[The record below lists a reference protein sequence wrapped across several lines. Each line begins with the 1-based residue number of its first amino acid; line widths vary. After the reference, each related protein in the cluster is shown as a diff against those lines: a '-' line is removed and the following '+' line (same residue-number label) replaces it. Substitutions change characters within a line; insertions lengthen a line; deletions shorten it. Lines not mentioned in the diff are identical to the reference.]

1 MDEAPVRRS
10 GDEDIVTQTLSH
22 GLDDASA
29 RPASDQLAVRASA
42 GLRWGAF
49 NQGTQQV
56 VRLGVQVVLTK
67 LLSPSDFGAM
77 ALALVVINVGTLIG
91 ALGFAQALVQRPR
104 ISRRHVDVAFTTSG
118 AVGISLMFVV
128 FFGAN
133 TFADWFNQPDLASL
147 LRVLSLMFLL
157 RGFEGVPNAMLVR
170 QLYIRDFVLS
180 STIATVAGAVVGV
193 SMAIAGAGLW
203 SLAGMALTESFVATS
218 LAWAFST
225 RARVWRPRL
234 AADRR
239 ALSDLLGFSAAASGT
254 RMLLVAQGSID
265 SIVVGRQLGTDALGQ
280 YSLGYRFLFLPLDRL
295 LDAIGG
301 VLEPVLAALQDD
313 KARFQ
318 ATLLRV
324 ERYVCSLYLPLTL
337 GTAVVAHDLVLVV
350 FGPEWLPAV
359 VPLQILSLNGLRLA
373 LVRLHAYACESRG
386 HPRAGLIVVG
396 AQVALGAPASIIAA
410 RFGLAWVAVAFTVTG
425 YVVMPLSFV
434 FLDRIT
440 GVGPLRQLAA
450 LRGILLAS
458 GAMVLIVLATH
469 HVLDAQVGRTTMLV
483 VSVLVGVVSY
493 LAVLSVLDRS
503 LLRSV
508 ARDIS
513 RRQHAGETVL

>member
-1 MDEAPVRRS
+1 MDEDPARRS
-10 GDEDIVTQTLSH
+10 GDEQTVMQTLSP
-22 GLDDASA
+22 GLDDPSA
-29 RPASDQLAVRASA
+29 RPASDQLAVRASS

-67 LLSPSDFGAM
+67 LLAPSDFGAM
-77 ALALVVINVGTLIG
+77 ALALVVINIGTLIG
-91 ALGFAQALVQRPR
+91 ALGFAQALVQRQR
-104 ISRRHVDVAFTTSG
+104 ITRRHVDVAFTTSG
-118 AVGISLMFVV
+118 VVGALLMVVV
-128 FFGAN
+128 FAGAD
-133 TFADWFNQPDLASL
+133 TFAQWFNEPDLASL
-147 LRVLSLMFLL
+147 LRVLSIMFLL

-180 STIATVAGAVVGV
+180 STIATVAGAAVGIA
-193 SMAIAGAGLW
+193 MAVAGAGLW

-218 LAWAFST
+218 LAWAFAS
-225 RARVWRPRL
+225 RARVWSPRF
-234 AADRR
+234 ATDRHV
-239 ALSDLLGFSAAASGT
+239 LSELLGFSAAASGT

-301 VLEPVLAALQDD
+301 VLEPVLATLQDD
-313 KARFQ
+313 RARFQ
-318 ATLLRV
+318 DTLLRV

-337 GTAVVAHDLVLVV
+337 GTAVVAQDLVLVV

-359 VPLQILSLNGLRLA
+359 APLQILSLNGLRLA
-373 LVRLHAYACESRG
+373 LVRIHAYACESRG
-386 HPRAGLIVVG
+386 RPRAGLIVVG

-410 RFGLAWVAVAFTVTG
+410 RFGLIWVAVAFTVTG
-425 YVVMPLSFV
+425 YIVMPLSFV

-440 GVGPLRQLAA
+440 GVGPVRQFVA
-450 LRGILLAS
+450 LRGIFFAS
-458 GAMVLIVLATH
+458 GAMVVIVLATH
-469 HVLDAQVGRTTMLV
+469 HALDSHIGRTTTLIV
-483 VSVLVGVVSY
+483 EVAVGVISY
-493 LAVLSVLDRS
+493 LGVLSLVDRS

-508 ARDIS
+508 LRDIS
-513 RRQHAGETVL
+513 RRHRGEQVPA

>member
-1 MDEAPVRRS
+1 
-10 GDEDIVTQTLSH
+10 
-22 GLDDASA
+22 
-29 RPASDQLAVRASA
+29 
-42 GLRWGAF
+42 
-49 NQGTQQV
+49 
-56 VRLGVQVVLTK
+56 
-67 LLSPSDFGAM
+67 
-77 ALALVVINVGTLIG
+77 
-91 ALGFAQALVQRPR
+91 
-104 ISRRHVDVAFTTSG
+104 
-118 AVGISLMFVV
+118 
-128 FFGAN
+128 
-133 TFADWFNQPDLASL
+133 
-147 LRVLSLMFLL
+147 
-157 RGFEGVPNAMLVR
+157 
-170 QLYIRDFVLS
+170 
-180 STIATVAGAVVGV
+180 
-193 SMAIAGAGLW
+193 
-203 SLAGMALTESFVATS
+203 
-218 LAWAFST
+218 
-225 RARVWRPRL
+225 
-234 AADRR
+234 
-239 ALSDLLGFSAAASGT
+239 
-254 RMLLVAQGSID
+254 
-265 SIVVGRQLGTDALGQ
+265 
-280 YSLGYRFLFLPLDRL
+280 
-295 LDAIGG
+295 
-301 VLEPVLAALQDD
+301 
-313 KARFQ
+313 
-318 ATLLRV
+318 V